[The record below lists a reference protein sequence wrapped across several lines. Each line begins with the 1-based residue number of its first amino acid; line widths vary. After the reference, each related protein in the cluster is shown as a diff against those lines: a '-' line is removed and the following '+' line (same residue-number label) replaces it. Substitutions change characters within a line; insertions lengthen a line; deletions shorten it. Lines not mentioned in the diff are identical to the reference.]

1 MSKYFNL
8 TFKTNQI
15 IGKNQI
21 VLYDFE
27 MNTSY
32 HLKKMESMVIKDII
46 QGKQILDIKEKYGEE
61 KVEEFLSILIRKGLG
76 DYSDT
81 FIPRETFRKGVLKTL
96 LTDENLRLQKFFVE
110 LPLSCEKSCSHC
122 NSPKINS
129 CFTCKVSSDEINK
142 KDSKFY
148 YSVLREVISI
158 GCSNI
163 YFHGG
168 DPLSDWDFTENI
180 LEFSSILKTES
191 QNLFVIT
198 NGELLDEKKASFF
211 VKYKIIPII
220 VMDLTSLSKESINNN
235 LEKLSKLF
243 GVEAKNIMF
252 NLVIERKKLSEFTDL
267 QNFFL
272 NKEFNKI
279 TTSIIVEKEESINYS
294 KDLPLFS
301 SDIDT
306 FRYLES
312 YHPCLSGTL
321 ALNADKKIYP
331 CPSMSTEVILDLS
344 KDKNFFKVF
353 EQNKEK
359 VLKYWKLSLE
369 RVQPCNQCEFRRL
382 CMDCRAVETLYSKDI
397 YEKGLCSYQKE
408 GILL

>member
-8 TFKTNQI
+8 AFKTNQI

-32 HLKKMESMVIKDII
+32 HLQKIESGIIKGII
-46 QGKQILDIKEKYGEE
+46 QGKQVQDIKEEYGKE
-61 KVEEFLSILIRKGLG
+61 KVEEFLSVLIGKGLG
-76 DYSDT
+76 YYSDT
-81 FIPRETFRKGVLKTL
+81 FIPRETFRKGILKTL
-96 LTDENLRLQKFFVE
+96 LTDENIRLQKFFVE

-129 CFTCKVSSDEINK
+129 CFTCKVSSDEFNK
-142 KDSKFY
+142 KDTKFY
-148 YSVLREVISI
+148 FSVLREVISI

-168 DPLSDWDFTENI
+168 DPLSDWGFTENI
-180 LEFSSILKTES
+180 LEFAAILKTES

-211 VKYKIIPII
+211 VKYKINPII
-220 VMDLTSLSKESINNN
+220 VLDLTIQSKETINDN
-235 LEKLSKLF
+235 LEKLAQLF
-243 GVEAKNIMF
+243 GIESKNIMF
-252 NLVIERKKLSEFTDL
+252 NLVIGRKQLSEFADL
-267 QNFFL
+267 QNLFL
-272 NKEFNKI
+272 DKGFDKI
-279 TTSIIVEKEESINYS
+279 TTSIIVENEGSINYS

-331 CPSMSTEVILDLS
+331 CPSISTDEILDLS
-344 KDKNFFKVF
+344 KDNSFLRVF
-353 EQNKEK
+353 EQGKEK
-359 VLKYWKLSLE
+359 VLRYWKLSPE
-369 RVQPCNQCEFRRL
+369 KIQPCNQCEFRRL
-382 CMDCRAVETLYSKDI
+382 CMDCRAVESFYSKDI
-397 YEKGLCSYQKE
+397 NKKGLCSYQKE